1 MNSTISKNRLQR
13 NVNRWKM
20 LKWLGLAS
28 ITMFCITSGGCSARR
43 KIVYVNCSLEFKV
56 ISAGEVAPFDGI
68 LITHGRY
75 EQLLD
80 YEGEM
85 Q

>member
-1 MNSTISKNRLQR
+1 MNSTRSKNRSQR

-20 LKWLGLAS
+20 LKWLGLMS
-28 ITMFCITSGGCSARR
+28 ITIFFISNGGCSARR

-56 ISAGEVAPFDGI
+56 ISAGEVAPFNGI

-80 YEGEM
+80 YEGIA